1 MVDFCATLDSLY
13 RTSQNQ
19 MKINDVYT
27 SNYLKSS
34 DVTETPTSYTIKD
47 ATVEQIGQ
55 NKDEKIVIYFVGH
68 TKGFVVNKTNAKTIS
83 KVLGSDDTDDWAGK
97 AIKLYLA
104 EVQFKGE
111 LVEAIR
117 VSLKPGKAES
127 LSIQRKNWSSLQT

>member
-1 MVDFCATLDSLY
+1 
-13 RTSQNQ
+13 
-19 MKINDVYT
+19 MKINDVYK

-55 NKDEKIVIYFVGH
+55 NKDEKIVIYFVGND
-68 TKGFVVNKTNAKTIS
+68 KGFVVNKTNAKTIS

-104 EVQFKGE
+104 EVTFKGE

-117 VSLKPGKAES
+117 VSLKPGSVTEAAATA
-127 LSIQRKNWSSLQT
+127 QSSTTAPVEQEVQI